1 MMLSASLFLSFA
13 AMALAGP
20 PVPNHRFSKDEL
32 QRYFGVDSDDKA
44 PEYEIVYPEYVTAD
58 TKRSMD
64 RSSITASHLDV
75 YVDAFGETLHMT
87 VEHDDSGIKPGLEA
101 EYLTDEGIIKVPVQ
115 TDCIYSGKVVG
126 EGDSLVSVT
135 TCVGLMAIA
144 YHASGPTYIE
154 PLDDEHAY
162 KRDIGRG
169 LPHVAYKNKPQNGAS
184 CPVRSPLCVEGDV
197 KPSGTKYLKLA
208 FVGDALLHYL
218 RGNSTLTALT
228 TVFNAVKNI
237 LQLDSLAGKDLVPKL
252 VHMIILTVRQ
262 PGFWISWNAYR
273 YLPSA
278 AEWLDTKQYPPSDDR
293 HWDNAA
299 IFSGLPFVNG
309 ILGLAYVGVCDSKE
323 AVSVSR
329 FHSLDEA
336 TATAAH
342 EIGHNLGMCH
352 DNQDN
357 SCPSTGYVMAP
368 YESEVKIEP
377 IWSSCSRRYY
387 NRFVDSNTCYNDS

>member
-1 MMLSASLFLSFA
+1 MMLSVSLILSFA

-58 TKRSMD
+58 TKRSVD
-64 RSSITASHLDV
+64 RSAIAASYLDV

-87 VEHDDSGIKPGLEA
+87 VEHDDSGIKTGLEA
-101 EYLTDEGIIKVPVQ
+101 EYFTDEGIIKEFVQ
-115 TDCIYSGKVVG
+115 TDCIYTGKVVG

-135 TCVGLMAIA
+135 TCEGLMAIA
-144 YHASGPTYIE
+144 YHTSGPTYIE
-154 PLDDEHAY
+154 PLDDEHAH

-169 LPHVAYKNKPQNGAS
+169 LPHVAYKDKPQNGAF
-184 CPVRSPLCVEGDV
+184 CPVRSSECIEGDV

-208 FVGDALLHYL
+208 FVGDVLLYNL

-237 LQLDSLAGKDLVPKL
+237 LQLDSLAGKNLVPRL
-252 VHMIILTVRQ
+252 VHMIIITSGK
-262 PGFWISWNAYR
+262 PEYDTSWNPYR

-278 AEWLDTKQYPPSDDR
+278 AEWLETKNYPSSDDR

-299 IFSGLPFVNG
+299 IFSGMPF
-309 ILGLAYVGVCDSKE
+309 IYDFLGLAYIGACDSKD
-323 AVSVSR
+323 AASVSR
-329 FHSLDEA
+329 FISFDEA
-336 TATAAH
+336 ATTAAH

-352 DNQDN
+352 DNEGN
-357 SCPSTGYVMAP
+357 SCLPFGHVMAP
-368 YESEVKIEP
+368 YENQIEP

-387 NRFVDSNTCYNDS
+387 NRFVDTNTCYNDP